1 MTWDVKQQ
9 NKQKQIIPPE
19 ASESE
24 SDSVSGPD
32 DNIPLARMIKKH
44 RQERETPEDEDDIP
58 LMELRKRLNYSDL
71 RQNKKENIKVKDM
84 EYDDEVSSDNSCILK
99 AIKNA
104 TGTSIVFPVYI
115 SFIHYVLVLT
125 SVPNVGERFTKT

>member
-32 DNIPLARMIKKH
+32 DNIPLAKMIKKH

-58 LMELRKRLNYSDL
+58 LMDLRKRLNYSDL

-84 EYDDEVSSDNSCILK
+84 EYDDEVSSDNSCIYF
-99 AIKNA
+99 AFA
-104 TGTSIVFPVYI
+104 CA
-115 SFIHYVLVLT
+115 
-125 SVPNVGERFTKT
+125 